1 MSRRKSFRILG
12 WRRGAWAGFLTGL
25 VSSTFSTLVVS
36 LGARRIGRSARRDW
50 MEVGTVLLGDRGVRI
65 DPGRREIAAGL
76 LVHQSADIAWATLYG
91 AWLGSIRPGRRQR
104 EALLVGALP
113 WAAATSAIEYHAILP
128 WLQPLLRQ
136 QVPYWIATTVHVTS
150 SAAYP
155 LFVAMQSAVARRPM
169 SAGDKRTTTW
179 TAVGLASSLAA
190 LVAARVWAERRGEPR
205 WPRAARDGAR
215 GPVDEITLRFLRHM
229 SAHHELGVR
238 MTEAALDKAQRDEVQ
253 TLARLMLGEHLAELD
268 VMRSWWESWA
278 GEPMPGITAE
288 EFSSMHG
295 MPRPDELEVME
306 GLDGVAFERRFLP
319 MMLFHHEGA
328 VLMAAEAIENA
339 RDPRVRVFAS
349 NIRHTQLG
357 QMHKMTELL
366 SAIGGTPDGF
376 SRQVST

>member
-1 MSRRKSFRILG
+1 M
-12 WRRGAWAGFLTGL
+12 TGL
-25 VSSTFSTLVVS
+25 VSSSFSTLVVS
-36 LGARRIGRSARRDW
+36 LGARRIGRNARRDW
-50 MEVGTVLLGDRGVRI
+50 MEVGTVMLRDRGVKI
-65 DPGRREIAAGL
+65 DPGPREIAAGL

-91 AWLGSIRPGRRQR
+91 AWLGSMRPGKRQR

-136 QVPYWIATTVHVTS
+136 QVPYWIAATVHVTS

-169 SAGDKRTTTW
+169 SSGDRRMTAW
-179 TAVGLASSLAA
+179 TILGLASSLAA
-190 LVAARVWAERRGEPR
+190 LGAARVWAQRRGEPR
-205 WPRAARDGAR
+205 WPGAARDDGR
-215 GPVDEITLRFLRHM
+215 RPVDELTLRFLRHM

-238 MTEAALDKAQRDEVQ
+238 MAEAALDKAQRDEVQ

-268 VMRSWWESWA
+268 VMRSWWQSWT
-278 GEPMPGITAE
+278 GKPMPGITTD
-288 EFSSMHG
+288 EFASMHG

-306 GLDGVAFERRFLP
+306 GMDGIAFEQRFLP

-328 VLMAAEAIENA
+328 VLMAAEAIEYS
-339 RDPRVRVFAS
+339 RDPRVRLFAS

-366 SAIGGTPDGF
+366 SAIGGTPH
-376 SRQVST
+376 RATKQAST